1 METIVWWRA
10 GGREVQIKKL
20 HGEHCQ
26 VERKGGKFK

>member
-10 GGREVQIKKL
+10 GGGSLKL
-20 HGEHCQ
+20 HGEHCL